1 MNLEE
6 VEDMARFILDVNLE
20 KHWRVTCLLVEH
32 DMGVVMDLSDQVF
45 VLNFGY
51 MIMDGKPEDVQH
63 NPEVIKAYLGEED
76 LYATRA

>member
-1 MNLEE
+1 
-6 VEDMARFILDVNLE
+6 
-20 KHWRVTCLLVEH
+20 VEH
-32 DMGVVMDLSDQVF
+32 DMGVVMDLSDHVF

-51 MIMDGKPEDVQH
+51 MIMDGNPKDVQN